1 MNIKE
6 LLKQRNIN
14 TNDVPLDIIYNV
26 GMNNIKDNIEY
37 YFDKKFSCDS
47 VIPELFISGIVDY
60 LKINK

>member
-14 TNDVPLDIIYNV
+14 TNDVPLDILYNV

-37 YFDKKFSCDS
+37 YFDKKFSCDT
-47 VIPELFISGIVDY
+47 VIPELFISGILEY

>member
-14 TNDVPLDIIYNV
+14 TNDVPLDILYNV

>member
-14 TNDVPLDIIYNV
+14 TNDVPLDILYNV

-37 YFDKKFSCDS
+37 YFDKKFSCDT
-47 VIPELFISGIVDY
+47 VIPELFISGILEY
-60 LKINK
+60 LKTNK

>member
-14 TNDVPLDIIYNV
+14 TNDVPLDILYNV

-37 YFDKKFSCDS
+37 YFDEKFICDT
-47 VIPELFISGIVDY
+47 VIPELFISGILEY
-60 LKINK
+60 LKTNK

>member
-14 TNDVPLDIIYNV
+14 TNDVPLDILYNV

-37 YFDKKFSCDS
+37 YFDKKFSCDT